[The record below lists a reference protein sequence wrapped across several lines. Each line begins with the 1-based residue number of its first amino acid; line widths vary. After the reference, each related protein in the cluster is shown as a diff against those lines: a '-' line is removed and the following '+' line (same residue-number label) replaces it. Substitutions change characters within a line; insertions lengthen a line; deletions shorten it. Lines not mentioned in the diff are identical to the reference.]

1 YTVFTHLIDSS
12 NHIWAQHDSQ
22 PQGGQHPTSQWVEG
36 EVVVDEHELIL
47 GDDVDSGEYQIEVGM
62 YDWASGER
70 LAVSEGGHW
79 VPENRVILGTV
90 HLQGR

>member
-1 YTVFTHLIDSS
+1 M
-12 NHIWAQHDSQ
+12 
-22 PQGGQHPTSQWVEG
+22 
-36 EVVVDEHELIL
+36 VVDEHELIL